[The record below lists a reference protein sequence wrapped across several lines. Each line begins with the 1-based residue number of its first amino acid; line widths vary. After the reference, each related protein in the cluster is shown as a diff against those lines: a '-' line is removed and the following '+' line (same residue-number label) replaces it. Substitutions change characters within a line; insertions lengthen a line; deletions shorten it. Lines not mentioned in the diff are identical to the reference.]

1 MSEYAAADVPWEGPA
16 KRINYNTDFAGVS
29 SITLSTDSRS
39 YSATSTLLSSPQLEP

>member
-29 SITLSTDSRS
+29 SITLSGFSVILSHLD
-39 YSATSTLLSSPQLEP
+39 TSILAST